1 VSIDLVKQLR
11 EQTGISIAEC
21 KKALENAAGDIGKAL
36 ALLKERSLLMANKKA
51 QAEVNEGI
59 IEAYIHGNNKIGV
72 LLEINCQTDFVAR
85 SPEFKGLAREIAMHI
100 AAASP
105 EDVNS
110 LLSQPFIKDPAKEVQ
125 SLLNEYIAK
134 LGENIKIKQFARF
147 QI

>member
-1 VSIDLVKQLR
+1 
-11 EQTGISIAEC
+11 
-21 KKALENAAGDIGKAL
+21 
-36 ALLKERSLLMANKKA
+36 
-51 QAEVNEGI
+51 
-59 IEAYIHGNNKIGV
+59 
-72 LLEINCQTDFVAR
+72 VAR